1 MLCADGISSGCLQVG
16 VLMLLTTPNS
26 TSSLWHFIRC
36 VSRAS
41 DRSRSTAMNIM
52 STVWACQN
60 ALMKDIILSIVSKIT
75 FDKRHFLF
83 PQVGMGTHG
92 HLSTSRHT
100 HAPPKYLANFTVARS
115 TPHEITDLTICNMD
129 TTPVACRS
137 HGSIAISLLMPS

>member
-1 MLCADGISSGCLQVG
+1 
-16 VLMLLTTPNS
+16 
-26 TSSLWHFIRC
+26 
-36 VSRAS
+36 
-41 DRSRSTAMNIM
+41 MNIM

-83 PQVGMGTHG
+83 LQVGMGTHG

-100 HAPPKYLANFTVARS
+100 HAPPNYLANFTVVRS
-115 TPHEITDLTICNMD
+115 TPHEITDLTICTMD